1 MEKDKATEEW
11 LNSQIKTTKATYKTL
26 WRYFL
31 EFTGLTGDE
40 ILESRKADKTYSW
53 EKRVLQFKNW
63 ITSKGLSEYT
73 ATTAAQVVRG
83 FFSFYRLTLKFRRTE
98 SARIRKARRKTEDYR
113 FSVDDLK
120 RMTDVADLEEKYVI
134 VVGKSFGLRAG
145 DFLKLTRGDLDPYI
159 DREVPISIGEYGT
172 QKEGVSAFPFIDGD
186 AKPVIK
192 LMLQNMNREGR
203 TKPND
208 RMRAFK
214 DSIQLTRV
222 MKRVA
227 EKAGIETG
235 TKTVRFHC
243 MRKFLIDHLSSYMSE
258 SKWKQIVGKQ
268 ISEGAYVSPDTLR
281 SDYERAMVETCFGKR
296 IEGKDIQKLAKL
308 EALKAIAKSMGI
320 EDRIIKRLE
329 ARKPKS
335 IEDEISEFEKLL
347 ENAKSEN
354 EDPNDC
360 ANGEHCG
367 EAFKEVV
374 ESELLSYLQVGW
386 TIVHNLQN
394 GNVIIRKG

>member
-1 MEKDKATEEW
+1 MEKDRATEEW

-40 ILESRKADKTYSW
+40 ILESRKADKMYSW

-63 ITSKGLSEYT
+63 ITATKGLSEYT

-98 SARIRKARRKTEDYR
+98 SARIRKAKRKTEDYR

-120 RMTDVADLEEKYVI
+120 RMTDVADLKEKYVI
-134 VVGKSFGLRAG
+134 VAGKSFGLRAG

-159 DREVPISIGEYGT
+159 NREVPISIGEYGT
-172 QKEGVSAFPFIDGD
+172 QKEGVSAFPFIDSD

-208 RMRAFK
+208 RMRPFK

-222 MKRVA
+222 VKRVA
-227 EKAGIETG
+227 ERAGIETG

-281 SDYERAMVETCFGKR
+281 SDYERAMVETCFSKR
-296 IEGKDIQKLAKL
+296 IAGEDLQKMAKV
-308 EALKAIAKSMGI
+308 EALRAMAKHMGI
-320 EDRIIKRLE
+320 KGTITIK
-329 ARKPKS
+329 ARKLKS
-335 IEDEISEFEKLL
+335 IDDEINELEKLL

-360 ANGEHCG
+360 ANGEHCA
-367 EAFKEVV
+367 EAFKEIN
-374 ESELLSYLQVGW
+374 EAELLSHLQAGW
-386 TIVHNLQN
+386 KIEYKTQN